1 MPRCEKAPV
10 SRVEKDSQPIIC
22 SLYRK
27 LFNFLMSNECPS
39 DALVVNLEPSKSFSK
54 LTERQKQY
62 AAFLSLAA
70 FAGAPVLFDQCS
82 RHTRCIHAFLAEYL
96 KVYIEAPDRQ
106 AVLQTVETAVGVDNR
121 ETLQYLHDYAGH
133 FYFNCSEYLGL
144 GDTKIIP
151 RCTKES
157 LEAVIKLLGEATH
170 KGTRLVDA
178 FHAAKDGMYDTA
190 PEQLSLGFQPAGCT
204 AYYQPGDF
212 SESEAKQINDLMT
225 AKKMMHENSHVIRH
239 DTWYE
244 ISLASVEVAG
254 RGEPIGV
261 CNGKDVCVTR
271 GRGSAE
277 LAKACNWLRKAR
289 EFADSDSQRK
299 MLDALVEH
307 YRTGDCD
314 LHKRYSEHWVQDKD
328 VVVETYQGF
337 IETYRDPSGV
347 RAEYEAFVACV
358 DPDVSKAL
366 HNLVERAPEILPL
379 LPYPRALERDEFIPP
394 VYNAINILCFLNTFS
409 PIGINIPNYDDTR
422 KDIGFKNVTLY
433 NVLMKAGPARI
444 LIDFVP
450 EEYKE
455 IYTRNLSEAM
465 FLNVALHELFGH
477 GTTKLLQESDLQ
489 NGVLNPLDESGGR
502 LTTCYKDGE
511 TYSSVFG
518 AMSNAFEE
526 CKAETTSMCLCTEER
541 ILRIFNIEPTRF
553 STMKIALMYE
563 MICHALTN
571 LPLYNPASNT
581 WLQAHAQGRFC
592 IMQACLKWAPNSIKL
607 VETYDPSGKLASL
620 LVHIAEVE
628 VDNIVNACKRLLL
641 HIATYKASA
650 DAESAQKF
658 FAEMTCVSDEWL
670 RRREYVCSIK
680 RPSALYCDS
689 MIKTIMQQDGTLA
702 YTLVDTCASNDPE
715 PLDVAIGLCNNILV
729 SSS

>member
-1 MPRCEKAPV
+1 MLPEKHICPTNG
-10 SRVEKDSQPIIC
+10 PI
-22 SLYRK
+22 S
-27 LFNFLMSNECPS
+27 
-39 DALVVNLEPSKSFSK
+39 NLEPSRSFSK

-106 AVLQTVETAVGVDNR
+106 AVLQTVETAVGVDDR

-133 FYFNCSEYLGL
+133 FYFNCSEYLGF

-190 PEQLSLGFQPAGCT
+190 PEQLSLGFHPAGCT

-254 RGEPIGV
+254 RGEPIGI

-277 LAKACNWLRKAR
+277 LAKVCNWLRKAR
-289 EFADSDSQRK
+289 EFADSDSQKK

-394 VYNAINILCFLNTFS
+394 VYNAINILVFPATGM
-409 PIGINIPNYDDTR
+409 PIGINIPNYDDVRTNT
-422 KDIGFKNVTLY
+422 GFKNVSLLNVMQASSTSRSTTDYLPSDVVDGYLKYAFITLTI
-433 NVLMKAGPARI
+433 G
-444 LIDFVP
+444 
-450 EEYKE
+450 
-455 IYTRNLSEAM
+455 
-465 FLNVALHELFGH
+465 VALHELFGH

-526 CKAETTSMCLCTEER
+526 CKAETTSLHLCTSKIVHQIFQLSPDTVEELPYFSIYQM
-541 ILRIFNIEPTRF
+541 ILSGVVGLVHYSPEN
-553 STMKIALMYE
+553 KK
-563 MICHALTN
+563 
-571 LPLYNPASNT
+571 
-581 WLQAHAQGRFC
+581 WLQAHCQARYA
-592 IMQACLKWAPNSIKL
+592 ILQACLKWAPNSIEFP
-607 VETYDPSGKLASL
+607 ETDDGIFKVVIKRETVPVILNA
-620 LVHIAEVE
+620 
-628 VDNIVNACKRLLL
+628 VNKLLL
-641 HIATYKASA
+641 HLATYKASA
-650 DAESAQKF
+650 NYFEAQRF
-658 FAEMTCVSDEWL
+658 FSELTEVTDEWL
-670 RRREYVCSIK
+670 ARRAILEK
-680 RPSALYCDS
+680 RRKPRMLHCGAAIQRHGED
-689 MIKTIMQQDGTLA
+689 
-702 YTLVDTCASNDPE
+702 YTLVDSTGEKPTY
-715 PLDVAIGLCNNILV
+715 LDLAVGVCSNILLALKEQ
-729 SSS
+729 

>member
-1 MPRCEKAPV
+1 MPN
-10 SRVEKDSQPIIC
+10 D
-22 SLYRK
+22 
-27 LFNFLMSNECPS
+27 CPFG
-39 DALVVNLEPSKSFSK
+39 ALTVNLKPSQSFLK
-54 LTERQKQY
+54 LTERQQQY
-62 AAFLSLAA
+62 ATFLSLAA

-82 RHTRCIHAFLAEYL
+82 QHTRRIHAFLAEYL
-96 KVYIEAPDRQ
+96 KIYIGASDRK
-106 AVLQTVETAVGVDNR
+106 AVLKTVETAIGVDNR
-121 ETLQYLHDYAGH
+121 EALQYLHDYAGH

-144 GDTKIIP
+144 GDTKFIP
-151 RCTKES
+151 RCTKEN
-157 LEAVIKLLGEATH
+157 LEAIVKLLGESTH
-170 KGTRLVDA
+170 KGTGIVDA

-190 PEQLSLGFQPAGCT
+190 PEQLSLGFHPAGCT
-204 AYYQPGDF
+204 AYYQPADF

-254 RGEPIGV
+254 KGEPIGV
-261 CNGKDVCVTR
+261 CNGKDVHVTR

-277 LAKACNWLRKAR
+277 LAKACYWLKKAR
-289 EFADSDSQRK
+289 DFADNDSQRK

-328 VVVETYQGF
+328 VTVETYQGF

-366 HNLVERAPEILPL
+366 HNLVERASEILPL
-379 LPYPRALERDEFIPP
+379 LPYPRALERDKFIPP

-422 KDIGFKNVTLY
+422 RDIGFKNVTLH

-450 EEYKE
+450 QEHREAYSKD
-455 IYTRNLSEAM
+455 LSTAM

-489 NGVLNPLDESGGR
+489 SGILNPLDENGGK

-526 CKAETTSMCLCTEER
+526 CKAETTSMCLCTEEVV
-541 ILRIFNIEPTRF
+541 LRIFDIAPVHF
-553 STMKIALMYE
+553 STMRLTLMYE
-563 MICHALTN
+563 MICHAFTN
-571 LPLYNPASNT
+571 LPLYNPATNT

-592 IMQACLKWAPNSIKL
+592 ILQACLKWAPNSIKL
-607 VETYDPSGKLASL
+607 VETCDSNGNLTSL
-620 LVHIAEVE
+620 LVHIVESEVST
-628 VDNIVNACKRLLL
+628 IVNACKKLLL

-650 DAESAQKF
+650 NVEAAQKF
-658 FAEMTCVSDEWL
+658 FKEMTHVSSEWL
-670 RRREYVCSIK
+670 KRREYVCSIK

-689 MIKTIMQQDGTLA
+689 MIKTITQRDGALG
-702 YTLVDTCASNDPE
+702 YTLVDTCALDDPT

-729 SSS
+729 SSVN